1 MHLHQPG
8 LTVAICPVL
17 ALSHSIAMSPPENN
31 KDKEAIAA
39 DWRVVLNDER
49 LAHLVKTA
57 FRCTSS
63 SLSRRLK
70 QHDVLYSHWT
80 LLRILWRGDGLT
92 QRQLSEQAGVTE
104 PSTITALKGMEAQG
118 YVIRQK
124 VPGNKKNNRVFLTP
138 KGVALRSA
146 IVVCAE
152 EVNSIACQGVSVED
166 LATTRRTLL
175 AVIDNLT
182 RDASRLVE
190 GEEDLDL
197 DGE

>member
-1 MHLHQPG
+1 
-8 LTVAICPVL
+8 
-17 ALSHSIAMSPPENN
+17 MSQAENN
-31 KDKEAIAA
+31 REKEAIAA
-39 DWRVVLNDER
+39 DWRGVLNDER

-70 QHDVLYSHWT
+70 QHDVLYGHWT

-118 YVIRQK
+118 YVFRQK

-146 IVVCAE
+146 IVICAE
-152 EVNSIACQGVSVED
+152 EVNAIASQGVPAED

-175 AVIDNLT
+175 AIIDNLS
-182 RDASRLVE
+182 RDAARQVD
-190 GEEDLDL
+190 GDDDLGL
-197 DGE
+197 DGEP